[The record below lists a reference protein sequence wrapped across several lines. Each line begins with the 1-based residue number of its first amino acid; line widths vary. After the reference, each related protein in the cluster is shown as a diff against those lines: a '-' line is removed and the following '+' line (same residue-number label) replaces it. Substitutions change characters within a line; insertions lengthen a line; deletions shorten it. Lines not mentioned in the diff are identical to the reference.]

1 MIPYDAGLL
10 QMAVADLFRYEL
22 RRIDFVWREYMQKI
36 GFIGFGLIGGSLAK
50 IWRKKHPDYI
60 FTAYNYKKDE
70 DTELLL
76 AKDDGV
82 LNEIVTDLVH
92 FAECDLIVLSAPVM
106 SNISY
111 LKELKTII
119 KKDCIV
125 TDVGSVK
132 EAIAAEAVNLGMK
145 KQFIGGH
152 PMAGSE
158 KTGYSNANVHLFE
171 NAYYILTP
179 FSDTDEVKLAK
190 LRELVDET
198 MAVSIIVDAKI
209 HDYITAAISHVPH
222 VVASSLVG
230 VVAKADEEN
239 GLLAMLAAGGFRDIT
254 RIASSSPAM
263 WKDICLTNR
272 DSIGEFMDKYISEL
286 KKIKALIEDKDED
299 SLYHFFESNKDYRD
313 SLPLRKSNM
322 VVSHEIL
329 LYVPDEPGSIAI
341 MASILAA
348 KGISIKN
355 MGIAHNRE
363 FSDGV
368 LRIEFYDSHSKE
380 AALVAIKERNY
391 KIFD

>member
-1 MIPYDAGLL
+1 
-10 QMAVADLFRYEL
+10 
-22 RRIDFVWREYMQKI
+22 MQKI

-50 IWRKKHPDYI
+50 VWRKKHPDYL
-60 FTAYNYKKDE
+60 FVAYNYKRSVDE
-70 DTELLL
+70 ELLK

-82 LNEIVTDLVH
+82 LNQIATNLV
-92 FAECDLIVLSAPVM
+92 ELSDCDIILLSAPVL

-111 LKELKTII
+111 LGRLKEVVKQ
-119 KKDCIV
+119 DCII

-132 EAIAAEAVNLGMK
+132 GTIAKEAERLDMTG
-145 KQFIGGH
+145 QFIGGH

-158 KTGYSNANVHLFE
+158 KTGYSNASVTLFE

-179 FSDTDEVKLAK
+179 FRNTDEGKLNNLK
-190 LRELVDET
+190 NLVEET
-198 MAVSIIVDAKI
+198 KAVPIIIDAKR
-209 HDYITAAISHVPH
+209 HDYVTAAISHVPH
-222 VVASSLVG
+222 VVASSLVE
-230 VVAKADEEN
+230 VVAKADEKN
-239 GLLAMLAAGGFRDIT
+239 GLFTMLAAGGFRDIT

-263 WKDICLTNR
+263 WRDICLTNR
-272 DSIGEFMDKYISEL
+272 DSILEFLDKYIDEFEEV
-286 KKIKALIEDKDED
+286 KKLITRCEDDR
-299 SLYHFFESNKDYRD
+299 LYNFFDSNKDYRN

-322 VVSHEIL
+322 AVSHEIL

-363 FSDGV
+363 FLDGV

-380 AALVAIKERNY
+380 SALVAIKERNY

>member
-1 MIPYDAGLL
+1 
-10 QMAVADLFRYEL
+10 
-22 RRIDFVWREYMQKI
+22 MQRI

-60 FTAYNYKKDE
+60 FMAYNYKKDE
-70 DTELLL
+70 DTELLS

-198 MAVSIIVDAKI
+198 MAVSIIVDAKM

-272 DSIGEFMDKYISEL
+272 DSIGEFLDKYISEL

-299 SLYHFFESNKDYRD
+299 NLFHFFDSNKDYRD

-322 VVSHEIL
+322 AVSHEIL

-355 MGIAHNRE
+355 IGIAHNRE

>member
-1 MIPYDAGLL
+1 
-10 QMAVADLFRYEL
+10 
-22 RRIDFVWREYMQKI
+22 
-36 GFIGFGLIGGSLAK
+36 
-50 IWRKKHPDYI
+50 
-60 FTAYNYKKDE
+60 
-70 DTELLL
+70 
-76 AKDDGV
+76 
-82 LNEIVTDLVH
+82 
-92 FAECDLIVLSAPVM
+92 
-106 SNISY
+106 
-111 LKELKTII
+111 
-119 KKDCIV
+119 
-125 TDVGSVK
+125 
-132 EAIAAEAVNLGMK
+132 
-145 KQFIGGH
+145 
-152 PMAGSE
+152 MAGSE

-179 FSDTDEVKLAK
+179 FNDTDETKLAK

-198 MAVSIIVDAKI
+198 MAVSIIIDAKK

-254 RIASSSPAM
+254 RIASSSPKM

-272 DSIGEFMDKYISEL
+272 DSIGEFLDKYIAEL
-286 KKIKALIEDKDED
+286 KEIKTLIEDKDEER
-299 SLYHFFESNKDYRD
+299 LYHFFDSNKDYRD

-322 VVSHEIL
+322 AVSHEIL

-355 MGIAHNRE
+355 IGIAHNRE